1 MAQQAAGLG
10 RLGFGATTL
19 LLAARPF
26 LIRQELR
33 PCLDRLLFNFQ
44 T

>member
-1 MAQQAAGLG
+1 MAQQAVGLG
-10 RLGFGATTL
+10 AATL

-33 PCLDRLLFNFQ
+33 PYLDRLLFNFQ